1 MRNQI
6 KTFLNSLQISSGGNW
21 RGDCICGGKNTLSV
35 TNEFGTLKY
44 NCFRASCTIGGELK
58 GDMSYEDIG
67 FYLELSSGLR
77 SSEPSD
83 RFVPADHWVS
93 ANRPECFKYLNKF
106 GCLEAYADKRV
117 DIRYDPK
124 QNRVVFLIKD
134 EGECY
139 GAVGRAL
146 DFRTNPKWFIY
157 HSSLSVPFRV
167 CTSNSSESNI
177 SKQAILV
184 EDATSATS
192 ASRVL
197 DSFALLGTVLH
208 PVYIPS
214 LRPYDVIYVALDKD
228 ASSKAIDI
236 QRELSFFCNDVR
248 VVLLEEDLK
257 YLGREEICRVLSYGK
272 P

>member
-1 MRNQI
+1 
-6 KTFLNSLQISSGGNW
+6 
-21 RGDCICGGKNTLSV
+21 
-35 TNEFGTLKY
+35 
-44 NCFRASCTIGGELK
+44 
-58 GDMSYEDIG
+58 
-67 FYLELSSGLR
+67 
-77 SSEPSD
+77 
-83 RFVPADHWVS
+83 
-93 ANRPECFKYLNKF
+93 
-106 GCLEAYADKRV
+106 
-117 DIRYDPK
+117 
-124 QNRVVFLIKD
+124 
-134 EGECY
+134 
-139 GAVGRAL
+139 L
-146 DFRTNPKWFIY
+146 DFRTNPKWFVY
-157 HSSLSVPFRV
+157 HELNQKPFRCNAV
-167 CTSNSSESNI
+167 RVDQGPRT
-177 SKQAILV
+177 AVVV

-272 P
+272 H